1 MEQNHGP
8 HTLFRH
14 RHNVQPAHYHLV
26 FPFAHDFEP
35 VARRAPANLTQPHER
50 KQRGVVMKEIIRAL
64 LVQARHDP
72 LDALR
77 MALEEQSIDIFAAR
91 NCAEA
96 ALTLLSNFPPHMVF
110 TEIQLADGNWADVL
124 ALAGKAP
131 APVNV
136 IVVAPFVDISFYV
149 QAIERGA
156 FDFIV
161 PPLSD
166 PELLHVV
173 RIAAE
178 NALSRRQKHSS
189 VFPGS
194 LLAASQ
200 PEHIESEHAVA
211 SSED

>member
-1 MEQNHGP
+1 
-8 HTLFRH
+8 
-14 RHNVQPAHYHLV
+14 
-26 FPFAHDFEP
+26 
-35 VARRAPANLTQPHER
+35 
-50 KQRGVVMKEIIRAL
+50 MKESIRAL

-77 MALEEQSIDIFAAR
+77 LALEEQSIDIVTAR
-91 NCAEA
+91 TCAEA
-96 ALTLLSNFPPHMVF
+96 ALALWSNCPPHLAF
-110 TEIQLADGNWADVL
+110 TETQLADGNWADILTL
-124 ALAGKAP
+124 AAKAP

-136 IVVAPFVDISFYV
+136 IVVAPFADVTFYV

-178 NALSRRQKHSS
+178 NALSRRRKHAA
-189 VFPGS
+189 VLPPGS
-194 LLAASQ
+194 LVAAPQ
-200 PEHIESEHAVA
+200 PENVESEAA
-211 SSED
+211 IAGAED

>member
-1 MEQNHGP
+1 
-8 HTLFRH
+8 
-14 RHNVQPAHYHLV
+14 
-26 FPFAHDFEP
+26 
-35 VARRAPANLTQPHER
+35 
-50 KQRGVVMKEIIRAL
+50 MKESACAL
-64 LVQARHDP
+64 LIQARHDP

-77 MALEEQSIDIFAAR
+77 LALEEQSIDITIAR

-96 ALTLLSNFPPHMVF
+96 ALALWSDSPPPLVF
-110 TEIQLADGNWADVL
+110 TGIQLADGSWADVL
-124 ALAGKAP
+124 TLASKAS

-136 IVVAPFVDISFYV
+136 IVVAPFADVSLYV

-178 NALSRRQKHSS
+178 NVLSRRRQNAA
-189 VFPGS
+189 VQARS
-194 LLAASQ
+194 LAST
-200 PEHIESEHAVA
+200 AYCG
-211 SSED
+211 

>member
-1 MEQNHGP
+1 
-8 HTLFRH
+8 
-14 RHNVQPAHYHLV
+14 
-26 FPFAHDFEP
+26 
-35 VARRAPANLTQPHER
+35 
-50 KQRGVVMKEIIRAL
+50 MKESIRAL

-77 MALEEQSIDIFAAR
+77 LALEEQSIDIFIAK

-96 ALTLLSNFPPHMVF
+96 ALALWLDRPPHLVF
-110 TEIQLADGNWADVL
+110 TEIQFTDGNWADVL
-124 ALAGKAP
+124 TLAAKAC

-136 IVVAPFVDISFYV
+136 IVVAPFADVSFYV
-149 QAIERGA
+149 QAIEDGA

-178 NALSRRQKHSS
+178 NALTRRRKHATLMPTG
-189 VFPGS
+189 V
-194 LLAASQ
+194 LVAAPQ
-200 PEHIESEHAVA
+200 AAHVESEHAVA
-211 SSED
+211 GCED

>member
-1 MEQNHGP
+1 
-8 HTLFRH
+8 
-14 RHNVQPAHYHLV
+14 
-26 FPFAHDFEP
+26 
-35 VARRAPANLTQPHER
+35 
-50 KQRGVVMKEIIRAL
+50 MKESIRAL
-64 LVQARHDP
+64 LVRARHDP

-77 MALEEQSIDIFAAR
+77 LALEEQMIDVLTAK

-96 ALTLLSNFPPHMVF
+96 ALALWLDCPPHMVF

-124 ALAGKAP
+124 TLAAKAS

-136 IVVAPFVDISFYV
+136 IVVAPFADVSFYV

-166 PELLHVV
+166 AELLHVV

-178 NALSRRQKHSS
+178 NAISRRRKDAA
-189 VFPGS
+189 VLPAGYAPYPDS
-194 LLAASQ
+194 L
-200 PEHIESEHAVA
+200 ESGPAIAGADE
-211 SSED
+211 

>member
-1 MEQNHGP
+1 
-8 HTLFRH
+8 
-14 RHNVQPAHYHLV
+14 
-26 FPFAHDFEP
+26 
-35 VARRAPANLTQPHER
+35 
-50 KQRGVVMKEIIRAL
+50 MKENIRAL

-77 MALEEQSIDIFAAR
+77 MALEEQSIDIYTAK
-91 NCAEA
+91 NCAQA
-96 ALTLLSNFPPHMVF
+96 ALALWSDYPPHLVF
-110 TEIQLADGNWADVL
+110 TEIQLADGNWSDVL
-124 ALAGKAP
+124 TLAAKAS

-136 IVVAPFVDISFYV
+136 IVVAPFADVTFYV

-178 NALSRRQKHSS
+178 NALVRRRKHDAALP
-189 VFPGS
+189 PGS

-200 PEHIESEHAVA
+200 PEHVDSEHAIA
-211 SSED
+211 GAED

>member
-1 MEQNHGP
+1 MLNG
-8 HTLFRH
+8 
-14 RHNVQPAHYHLV
+14 
-26 FPFAHDFEP
+26 
-35 VARRAPANLTQPHER
+35 R
-50 KQRGVVMKEIIRAL
+50 KESIKAL

-77 MALEEQSIDIFAAR
+77 MALEEQSIDISTAK
-91 NCAEA
+91 NCGEA
-96 ALTLLSNFPPHMVF
+96 ALALWSECPPHLVF

-124 ALAGKAP
+124 TLAAKAS

-136 IVVAPFVDISFYV
+136 IVVAPFVDVSFYV

-173 RIAAE
+173 HIAAE
-178 NALSRRQKHSS
+178 NALRRRPKRDAALP
-189 VFPGS
+189 PGS
-194 LLAASQ
+194 LMASPQ
-200 PEHIESEHAVA
+200 PSRI
-211 SSED
+211 